1 MTKKIIYGALC
12 CLILSGSLNVRAQN
26 RDTSKRVNIAD
37 TLKKDLFTAPDTVK
51 RLRSKAWTLL
61 PPAVFVAYGASSFA
75 IHPLRRFDRFI
86 NANAQEHN
94 FVPKPVTEN
103 YLQYAP
109 VIVTYGVNLVGI
121 HGKNTFMDRT
131 LIYVLAQGML
141 NLSVFGLKNLTHRLR
156 PNEANYYSFPS
167 GHTANAFAGAE
178 FMAQELGDQSWV
190 YTFVGYAFAT
200 TTGIFRIYHTDH
212 WFSDVVAG
220 AGFGIL
226 STKAAYLLYP
236 LIRNGLSKKHKRT
249 SPMINGKAEDKRSGF
264 ILMPSYGNGVAGL
277 QFALVF

>member
-1 MTKKIIYGALC
+1 MIAYTPPA
-12 CLILSGSLNVRAQN
+12 SAQVRDSS
-26 RDTSKRVNIAD
+26 RRVNIAD
-37 TLKKDLFTAPDTVK
+37 TIRKDLFTAPDTVS

-61 PPAVFVAYGASSFA
+61 PPAIFVAYGASSFY
-75 IHPLRRFDRFI
+75 IHPLRRFDNFI
-86 NANAQEHN
+86 NDNAQEHN

-109 VIVTYGVNLVGI
+109 VIITYGVNLVGV
-121 HGKNTFMDRT
+121 HGKNTFVDRT

-141 NLSVFGLKNLTHRLR
+141 NLSVFGLKNATHRLR
-156 PNEANYYSFPS
+156 PNGANNYSFPS

-178 FMAQELGDQSWV
+178 FMAQELGDQSWL
-190 YTFVGYAFAT
+190 YSFAGYAFAT

-226 STKAAYLLYP
+226 ATKGAYLLYP
-236 LIRNGLSKKHKRT
+236 VIRNSLSKKHRKS
-249 SPMINGKAEDKRSGF
+249 SPVAGEKPEQERSGF
-264 ILMPSYGNGVAGL
+264 MLMPSYSNGVAGI
-277 QFALVF
+277 QFAMVF